1 MALRVGIFG
10 GGIVGGGVY
19 ELIARNANRF
29 NITSFYIFILIVIYN
44 NLD

>member
-19 ELIARNANRF
+19 ELVARNANRF
-29 NITSFYIFILIVIYN
+29 NIYYYIIFH
-44 NLD
+44 